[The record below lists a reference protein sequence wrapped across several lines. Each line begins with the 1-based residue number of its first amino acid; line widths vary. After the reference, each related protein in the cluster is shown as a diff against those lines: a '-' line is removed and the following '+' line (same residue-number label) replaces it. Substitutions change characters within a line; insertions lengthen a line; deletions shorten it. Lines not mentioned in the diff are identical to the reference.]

1 LGSGGGSTFT
11 LRAYAKVYD
20 TLAEIAATIKLG
32 GGGDQPYSVIAWSE
46 WK

>member
-1 LGSGGGSTFT
+1 
-11 LRAYAKVYD
+11 VYD

-32 GGGDQPYSVIAWSE
+32 GDRDQPYSVIAWSE